1 MRLRKVKNAKETLE
15 KSPYYIKDKDK
26 YRGHY
31 EELFQNKNP
40 IHLEIGMGKGT
51 FLIEMAKTYPNIN
64 FIGVEKEITAY
75 FFYIYD
81 RKHFVSGCRCMRL
94 FIQLSRIVAI
104 FPEIHGNHRFYT
116 VVVPAVNG
124 VISVLSE
131 IQVFAL

>member
-64 FIGVEKEITAY
+64 FISWM
-75 FFYIYD
+75 FYCKDIFL
-81 RKHFVSGCRCMRL
+81 FVDACMSINLGC
-94 FIQLSRIVAI
+94 SD
-104 FPEIHGNHRFYT
+104 
-116 VVVPAVNG
+116 
-124 VISVLSE
+124 
-131 IQVFAL
+131 